1 MGAPQNWVE
10 DPRAT
15 VHLELNLAVTQESR
29 EGQLASIDSCRAMV
43 G

>member
-1 MGAPQNWVE
+1 MRAPQNWVE

-15 VHLELNLAVTQESR
+15 VHPVLSLAVTHESR
-29 EGQLASIDSCRAMV
+29 EGQLSIDPCRAEM